1 MKRKVRAVTKVTN
14 AGVARDVWQML
25 VGYFFAQR
33 ELQMRVVQELGLTPG
48 HMKTLFELDAEEGRS
63 MGELAA
69 ALVCDASNA
78 TWLVDRLEERGLV
91 ERRARP
97 HDRRVKTVVLTPDG
111 VKTKQLLIE
120 RLLTPPDDLVGLD
133 RADLDQLHE
142 ALALLPPSPPFW
154 AVASSEPD
162 EPDLS

>member
-1 MKRKVRAVTKVTN
+1 MTKVTKT
-14 AGVARDVWQML
+14 GIARDVWQML
-25 VGYFFAQR
+25 VGYFFAQK
-33 ELQMRVVQELGLTPG
+33 ELQMRVVHELGLTPG
-48 HMKTLFELDAEEGRS
+48 HMKTLFELDGDEGRS
-63 MGELAA
+63 MGELAT

-111 VKTKQLLIE
+111 IKTKHLLIE
-120 RLLTPPDDLVGLD
+120 RLSAPPDDLVALD
-133 RADLDQLHE
+133 RADLDRLHE

-154 AVASSEPD
+154 ESVAG
-162 EPDLS
+162 EPDLPA